1 MKYFRST
8 EHNVDLQNE
17 RLARAFY
24 AYGRFIPYFLGVTG
38 IGLIAIFILARSG
51 VFGQPSPPLIYI
63 GVSIVVLALVQ
74 IPLLELAR
82 RNKGF
87 AATLLGSLAT
97 SIFAII
103 LTCFWQGIYPVSIAI
118 CLIPPLFAL
127 RTGISHRYLFL
138 LFLIVLFSIGGILYT
153 ENQITF
159 VRLQNG
165 TPASIA
171 SIAFLISTFLLLAV
185 ISIVSENKSF
195 KRLQTLLLTSFIVIV
210 TVPTILAAVLSA
222 IGTYTNSQTQTLNT
236 LQAITNLKVNQLEVL
251 LEGFQNDAQELQID
265 PEFSRSAL
273 NVLTTSESDTIALEN
288 LRQLTRDHIESILGS
303 SDQFKEVMVLNT
315 QGQVLISTLSQNESL
330 NFENQLFFR
339 QGTLRFYTGF
349 SDAAAFGE
357 DNLIVATPIFDVD
370 GRVIRGVLALRLDAA
385 SIKELMEHTPGFEE
399 AETYLVDRNYQ
410 SITDTRT
417 PAGTINTRA
426 ALDAILNNVVSGQGI
441 YENYEKLPV
450 LGYYEWFE
458 PMQVAVIAE
467 IPLSTVVTDSTRSLI
482 GSAVLAV
489 LIITIAITA
498 VAISARSIVRPIQ
511 VLAQT
516 TESFAAGKLSAR
528 AAIDREDEIGALA
541 ASYNLMASQLQ
552 EIIGKLEQRVNNRTR
567 DLENQTQRLQMA
579 AEIARDAGTARSL
592 GELLDRAARLISD
605 RFSFYHTGI
614 YLIDKN
620 REYAVLAA
628 SSSEAGRQMINNN
641 HSVRVGGVGVI
652 GWVADTGDPRI
663 VFDNDKFT
671 ELYNSAEL
679 PNTHLEMVLPLK
691 AENTV
696 IGILDLHSD
705 QLQAFGEED
714 IPIMQTMA
722 DQIATAIERT
732 RLLQEIEGSLRE
744 LESAY
749 GRYTREGWNR
759 LVDTKQIGYKGY
771 RFDNIELEPTD
782 QLPQLEK
789 DALKTGETISALQG
803 NAARQNSV
811 AIPIKLRGQTIGVI
825 SVKLKEE
832 HRENTISTIE
842 LASERLASAL
852 ESARLYEEARL
863 RADRE
868 QSISQ
873 VATAISASTS
883 YEDILQTTVREI
895 GNTLRDAEVSIQ
907 ILDDTSTRTT

>member
-8 EHNVDLQNE
+8 EHDVVMQNE

-24 AYGRFIPYFLGVTG
+24 SYGRFIPYFLGVTG

-63 GVSIVVLALVQ
+63 GVSTVVLALVQ

-82 RNKGF
+82 RKKGF

-97 SIFAII
+97 GVFAIL
-103 LTCFWQGIYPVSIAI
+103 LTSFWQGIYPVSIAI

-127 RTGISHRYLFL
+127 RTGISRRYLIL

-153 ENQITF
+153 ENQNTF

-251 LEGFQNDAQELQID
+251 LEGFQNDAQKLQIE
-265 PEFSRSAL
+265 PEFSRSVL
-273 NVLTTSESDTIALEN
+273 NVLTTRESDTIALEN
-288 LRQLTRDHIESILGS
+288 SRRLTRDRIESILGS
-303 SDQFKEVMVLNT
+303 SDQFKEVLVLNT
-315 QGQVLISTLSQNESL
+315 QGQVLISTLPQNEGL

-349 SDAAAFGE
+349 SDADAFGK
-357 DNLIVATPIFDVD
+357 DNLIVATPIYDVD
-370 GRVIRGVLALRLDAA
+370 GRVIRGVLALRSGAA
-385 SIKELMEHTPGFEE
+385 SIKELMENTPGFEE

-410 SITDTRT
+410 PITHTRT
-417 PAGTINTRA
+417 PVGTINTRA
-426 ALDAILNNVVSGQGI
+426 ALDAILNNVVGGQGI

-467 IPLSTVVTDSTRSLI
+467 IPLSTVVSDSTRSLI
-482 GSAVLAV
+482 GSAVLAL

-579 AEIARDAGTARSL
+579 AEIARDAATARNL
-592 GELLDRAARLISD
+592 GELLDRAGRLISD

-614 YLIDKN
+614 FLIDKN

-641 HSVRVGGVGVI
+641 HSVRVGGVGII
-652 GWVADTGDPRI
+652 GWVADTGEPRI
-663 VFDNDKFT
+663 VFDNDKVT
-671 ELYNSAEL
+671 ELYNYAEL
-679 PNTHLEMVLPLK
+679 PKTHSEMVLPLK

-749 GRYTREGWNR
+749 GRYTREGWNH
-759 LVDTKQIGYKGY
+759 LVDNNQIGYKGY

-789 DALKTGETISALQG
+789 DALKAGETVSASQG
-803 NAARQNSV
+803 SAARQTSV

-825 SVKLKEE
+825 SVKLKED

-907 ILDDTSTRTT
+907 ILDHTSG